1 MSEKEFENI
10 VLQSARRLYSVAFRI
25 LRRKEDA
32 EDAVQETFLKL
43 WRMKIRLGEYDCV
56 EALAVTVVRNH
67 CLDVVRKRRLEIPVG
82 NDSAHSATDDLPTPF
97 EVLRATETGEIIV
110 AILERM
116 PPNYAEV
123 IRWRDIEGHS
133 YNEIAVALNQNINN
147 VRVTVSR
154 ARKMIR
160 DEYRR
165 VEYEGCEFRKT
176 AREVL

>member
-10 VLQSARRLYSVAFRI
+10 VLQNARRLYSVAFRI
-25 LRRKEDA
+25 LRMKEDA

-43 WRMKIRLGEYDCV
+43 WRMRKRLGEYSSI

-67 CLDVVRKRRLEIPVG
+67 CLDIIRKRRPETPAG
-82 NDSAHSATDDLPTPF
+82 NDSAFYATDDLPTPF
-97 EVLRATETGEIIV
+97 EVLRAAETGGIIA

-116 PPNYAEV
+116 PSNYAEV
-123 IRWRDIEGHS
+123 IRMRDIEDQD
-133 YNEIAVALNQNINN
+133 YDEIAMALKQNVNN

-154 ARKMIR
+154 ARKMLR

-165 VEYEGCEFRKT
+165 VEYEGCEFKKT
-176 AREVL
+176 AGEVL